1 MQVQRGDQPPLPT
14 NGNSSVACSMPKV
27 LHARAECVKV
37 VIDFDLAFLVPM
49 TISGLHTHTI
59 PMFEGYSENVAPC
72 PVSFCVA
79 KIGCAW
85 KQTYRHRILLH
96 PHSPR
101 EEALFPKVPSSNE
114 NYSNHGTSALNTSG
128 PKRKYKKNIYLLQ
141 VHFNNCHVQ
150 YLSLLL
156 PCHNYLWIHVPYKYA
171 SVVQKAIKDSS
182 ISLLPAHAKK
192 NYSPTSPQ
200 HSNPSPVAFRP
211 RTLSAWNQKTTEDG
225 HNTHL
230 SDAA

>member
-1 MQVQRGDQPPLPT
+1 MNVLTWQILKRNYAEPRNWTACSTVQTEIMQVQRGDQPPLPT

-27 LHARAECVKV
+27 LHAPAECVKV

-128 PKRKYKKNIYLLQ
+128 PKRKYQKKHISVASPLQ
-141 VHFNNCHVQ
+141 Q
-150 YLSLLL
+150 LSR
-156 PCHNYLWIHVPYKYA
+156 P
-171 SVVQKAIKDSS
+171 
-182 ISLLPAHAKK
+182 ISFSAL
-192 NYSPTSPQ
+192 
-200 HSNPSPVAFRP
+200 
-211 RTLSAWNQKTTEDG
+211 TLS
-225 HNTHL
+225 
-230 SDAA
+230 